1 MIETAAS
8 KEEEQQIWRGLVSGA
23 GGLGWLYQVVSA
35 LGMALVTFGAA
46 SELYFQ
52 GELRSGMIPLSEVF
66 GQAWAGEAAAWTT
79 LGIWILIAGPI
90 LALISIFVSGLRGR
104 SWVVMGLSGAVF
116 LVIILSVP
124 IKIWL
129 QGGL

>member
-1 MIETAAS
+1 MKKRELAR
-8 KEEEQQIWRGLVSGA
+8 EDEGQIWRALATDS

-35 LGMALVTFGAA
+35 LGMTLVIFGAA
-46 SELYFQ
+46 TEVYFK
-52 GELRSGMIPLSEVF
+52 GEMRSGMIPLAEVF
-66 GQAWAGEAAAWTT
+66 GQALSGEAAAWTT

-90 LALISIFVSGLRGR
+90 LALISIFVRGLRGR
-104 SWVVMGLSGAVF
+104 SWPVMGLSGIVF

>member
-1 MIETAAS
+1 MMDKAPS
-8 KEEEQQIWRGLVSGA
+8 GEEEEDIWQAIGSDS
-23 GGLGWLYQVVSA
+23 GGLGWLYQVVSG
-35 LGMALVTFGAA
+35 LGMALVTFGAG
-46 SELYFQ
+46 SELYFK
-52 GELRSGMIPLSEVF
+52 GEMRAGMLPLKEVF
-66 GQAWAGEAAAWTT
+66 GQAWSGEAAAWTT

-104 SWVVMGLSGAVF
+104 SWSAMGLSGVVL